1 MGVVVVV
8 DGGGGGGGAGM
19 LACPPTLA
27 YWPSVVAFMLA
38 YTKQA
43 VMAICARV

>member
-8 DGGGGGGGAGM
+8 VDDGGGGAGM
-19 LACPPTLA
+19 LAFPPTLA

-43 VMAICARV
+43 VIAICARV